1 MAEYMIYIWLA
12 VLFLALVVEGMTAQL
27 ISIWFVPGGLA
38 GLISGFCGAGE
49 WIQVLIGAAVTLVC
63 LIATRPLVNR
73 VMKFR
78 KVDTNAGRLI
88 DQTGI
93 VVQEIRNLDAK
104 GQVKIQGSV
113 WSARSENG
121 EVIPLEGK
129 VRIVRIEGVKLIVK
143 PL

>member
-12 VLFLALVVEGMTAQL
+12 VIFLALVVEGMTAQL

-49 WIQVLIGAAVTLVC
+49 LAQILIGAIVTLVC

>member
-12 VLFLALVVEGMTAQL
+12 VIFLALVVEGMTAQL

-93 VVQEIRNLDAK
+93 VVQQIRNLDAK

>member
-12 VLFLALVVEGMTAQL
+12 VIFVALVVEGMTAQL

-49 WIQVLIGAAVTLVC
+49 WVQLLIGAVVTLIC

-78 KVDTNAGRLI
+78 KVDTNSGRLVG
-88 DQTGI
+88 QTG
-93 VVQEIRNLDAK
+93 VVIQEIRNLDAK

-121 EVIPLEGK
+121 EVIPQDKK
-129 VRIVRIEGVKLIVK
+129 VSVLRIEGVKLIVK

>member
-12 VLFLALVVEGMTAQL
+12 VIFLALVVEGMTAQL

-73 VMKFR
+73 VMNSR
-78 KVDTNAGRLI
+78 KVETNAGRLVG
-88 DQTGI
+88 QTG
-93 VVQEIRNLDAK
+93 VVIQEIRNLDAM

-121 EVIPLEGK
+121 EVIPQDKTVSVL
-129 VRIVRIEGVKLIVK
+129 RIEGVKLIVK
-143 PL
+143 SL

>member
-12 VLFLALVVEGMTAQL
+12 VIFAALVVEGVTAQL

-49 WIQVLIGAAVTLVC
+49 WVQILIGAIVTLVC

-78 KVDTNAGRLI
+78 KVDTKSGRLVG
-88 DQTGI
+88 QTGV
-93 VVQEIRNLDAK
+93 VVQEIRNLDAA

-121 EVIPLEGK
+121 EVIPQDKK
-129 VRIVRIEGVKLIVK
+129 VSVLRIEGVKLIVK

>member
-12 VLFLALVVEGMTAQL
+12 VIFVALVVEGMTAQL

-49 WIQVLIGAAVTLVC
+49 WAQILIGAIVTLVC

-73 VMKFR
+73 VMNSR
-78 KVDTNAGRLI
+78 KVETNAGRLVG
-88 DQTGI
+88 QTG
-93 VVQEIRNLDAK
+93 VVIQEIRNLDAM

-121 EVIPLEGK
+121 EVIPQDKTVSVL
-129 VRIVRIEGVKLIVK
+129 RIEGVKLIVK

>member
-12 VLFLALVVEGMTAQL
+12 VIFLALVVEGMTAQL

-49 WIQVLIGAAVTLVC
+49 WIQVLIGASVTLVC

-73 VMKFR
+73 VMNSR
-78 KVDTNAGRLI
+78 KVETNAGRLVG
-88 DQTGI
+88 QTG
-93 VVQEIRNLDAK
+93 VVIQEIRNLDAM

-121 EVIPLEGK
+121 EVIPQDKTVSVL
-129 VRIVRIEGVKLIVK
+129 RIEGVKLIVK

>member
-12 VLFLALVVEGMTAQL
+12 VIFLALVVEGMTAQL

-49 WIQVLIGAAVTLVC
+49 WAQILIGAIVTLVC

-73 VMKFR
+73 VMNSR
-78 KVDTNAGRLI
+78 KVETNARRLVG
-88 DQTGI
+88 QTG
-93 VVQEIRNLDAK
+93 VVIQEIRNLDAM

-121 EVIPLEGK
+121 EVIPQDKTVSVL
-129 VRIVRIEGVKLIVK
+129 RIEGVKLIVK

>member
-12 VLFLALVVEGMTAQL
+12 VIFLALVVEGMTAQL

-49 WIQVLIGAAVTLVC
+49 WVQILIGAIVTLVC

-78 KVDTNAGRLI
+78 KVDTNSGRLVG
-88 DQTGI
+88 QTGV
-93 VVQEIRNLDAK
+93 VVQEIRNLDAA

-121 EVIPLEGK
+121 EVIPQDKK
-129 VRIVRIEGVKLIVK
+129 VSVLRIEGVKLIVK

>member
-12 VLFLALVVEGMTAQL
+12 VIFLALVIEGMTAQL

-49 WIQVLIGAAVTLVC
+49 WIQVLIGAVVTLIC

-78 KVDTNAGRLI
+78 KVDTNSGRLVG
-88 DQTGI
+88 QTGI
-93 VVQEIRNLDAK
+93 VVQEIRNLDAA

-113 WSARSENG
+113 WSARSDTG
-121 EVIPLEGK
+121 EVIPLDRK
-129 VRIVRIEGVKLIVK
+129 VSVLRIEGVKLIVK

>member
-1 MAEYMIYIWLA
+1 MTEYMIYIWLA
-12 VLFLALVVEGMTAQL
+12 VIFVALVVEGMTAQL

-49 WIQVLIGAAVTLVC
+49 WVQILIGAIVTLVC

-78 KVDTNAGRLI
+78 KVDTNSGRLVG
-88 DQTGI
+88 QTGV
-93 VVQEIRNLDAK
+93 VVQEIRNLDAA

-121 EVIPLEGK
+121 EVIPQDKK
-129 VRIVRIEGVKLIVK
+129 VSVLRIEGVKLIVK

>member
-12 VLFLALVVEGMTAQL
+12 VIFLALVVEGMTAQL

>member
-12 VLFLALVVEGMTAQL
+12 VIFLALVVEGMTAQL

-73 VMKFR
+73 VMNSR
-78 KVDTNAGRLI
+78 KVETNAGRLVG
-88 DQTGI
+88 QTG
-93 VVQEIRNLDAK
+93 VVIQEIRNLDAM

-121 EVIPLEGK
+121 EVIPQDKTVSVL
-129 VRIVRIEGVKLIVK
+129 RIEGVKLIVK

>member
-12 VLFLALVVEGMTAQL
+12 VIFAALVVEGVTAQL

-49 WIQVLIGAAVTLVC
+49 WVQILIGAIVTLVC

>member
-12 VLFLALVVEGMTAQL
+12 VIFLALVIEGLTAQL

-49 WIQVLIGAAVTLVC
+49 WIQVLIGAVVTLVC

-78 KVDTNAGRLI
+78 KVDTNSGRLVG
-88 DQTGI
+88 QTGI
-93 VVQEIRNLDAK
+93 VVQEIRNLDAA

-113 WSARSENG
+113 WSARSDTG
-121 EVIPLEGK
+121 EIIPLDRK
-129 VRIVRIEGVKLIVK
+129 VSVLRIEGVKLIVK

>member
-12 VLFLALVVEGMTAQL
+12 VIFLALVIEGMTAQL

-49 WIQVLIGAAVTLVC
+49 WIQVLIGAVVTLIC

-78 KVDTNAGRLI
+78 KVDTNSGRLVG
-88 DQTGI
+88 QTGV
-93 VVQEIRNLDAK
+93 VVQEIRNLDAA

-113 WSARSENG
+113 WSARSDTG
-121 EVIPLEGK
+121 EIIPLDRK
-129 VRIVRIEGVKLIVK
+129 VSVLRIEGVKLIVK

>member
-12 VLFLALVVEGMTAQL
+12 VTFVALVVEGMTAQL

-49 WIQVLIGAAVTLVC
+49 WVQILIGAIVTLVC

-78 KVDTNAGRLI
+78 KVDTNSGRLVG
-88 DQTGI
+88 QTGV
-93 VVQEIRNLDAK
+93 VVQEIRNLDAA

-121 EVIPLEGK
+121 EVIPQDKK
-129 VRIVRIEGVKLIVK
+129 VSVLRIEGVKLIVK

>member
-12 VLFLALVVEGMTAQL
+12 VIFLALVVEGMTAQL

-49 WIQVLIGAAVTLVC
+49 WVQILIGAIVTLVC

-143 PL
+143 AL

>member
-12 VLFLALVVEGMTAQL
+12 VIFLALVVEGMTAQL

-49 WIQVLIGAAVTLVC
+49 WVQILIGAIVTLVC

>member
-12 VLFLALVVEGMTAQL
+12 VIFVALVVEGMTAQL

-49 WIQVLIGAAVTLVC
+49 WVQILIGAIVTLVC

-78 KVDTNAGRLI
+78 KVDTNSGRLVG
-88 DQTGI
+88 QTGV
-93 VVQEIRNLDAK
+93 VVQEIRNLDAA

-121 EVIPLEGK
+121 EVIPQDKK
-129 VRIVRIEGVKLIVK
+129 VSVLRIEGVKLIVK

>member
-1 MAEYMIYIWLA
+1 MAEYMSYIWLA
-12 VLFLALVVEGMTAQL
+12 VIFLALVIEGLTAQL

-49 WIQVLIGAAVTLVC
+49 WIQVLIGAVVTLIC

-78 KVDTNAGRLI
+78 KVDTNSGRLVG
-88 DQTGI
+88 QTGI
-93 VVQEIRNLDAK
+93 VVQEIRNLDAA

-113 WSARSENG
+113 WSARSDTG
-121 EVIPLEGK
+121 EVIPLDRK
-129 VRIVRIEGVKLIVK
+129 VSVLRIEGVKLIVK

>member
-12 VLFLALVVEGMTAQL
+12 VIFVALVVEGITAQL

-38 GLISGFCGAGE
+38 GIISGFCGAGE
-49 WIQVLIGAAVTLVC
+49 WIQVLIGAVVTLIC
-63 LIATRPLVNR
+63 LSATRPLVNR

-78 KVDTNAGRLI
+78 KVDTNSGRLVG
-88 DQTGI
+88 QTGV
-93 VVQEIRNLDAK
+93 VVQEIRNLDAT

-121 EVIPLEGK
+121 EVIPQDKK
-129 VRIVRIEGVKLIVK
+129 VSIVRIEGVKLIVK

>member
-12 VLFLALVVEGMTAQL
+12 VIFVALVVEGMTAQL

-49 WIQVLIGAAVTLVC
+49 WAQILIGAIVTLVC

>member
-12 VLFLALVVEGMTAQL
+12 VIFLALVVEGMTAQL

-49 WIQVLIGAAVTLVC
+49 WIQVLIGAIVTLVC

-73 VMKFR
+73 VMNSR
-78 KVDTNAGRLI
+78 KVETNAGRLVG
-88 DQTGI
+88 QTG
-93 VVQEIRNLDAK
+93 VVIQEIRNLDAM

-121 EVIPLEGK
+121 EVIPQDKTVSVL
-129 VRIVRIEGVKLIVK
+129 RIEGVKLIVK

>member
-12 VLFLALVVEGMTAQL
+12 VIFVALVVEGVTAQL

-49 WIQVLIGAAVTLVC
+49 PIQILIGAIVTLVC

-78 KVDTNAGRLI
+78 KVDTNSGRLVG
-88 DQTGI
+88 QTGV
-93 VVQEIRNLDAK
+93 VVQEIRNLDAA

-121 EVIPLEGK
+121 EVIPQDKK
-129 VRIVRIEGVKLIVK
+129 VSVLRIEGVKLIVK

>member
-12 VLFLALVVEGMTAQL
+12 VIFLALVIEGMTAQL

-49 WIQVLIGAAVTLVC
+49 WIQVLIGATVTLVC

-73 VMKFR
+73 VMNSR
-78 KVDTNAGRLI
+78 KVETNAGRLVG
-88 DQTGI
+88 QTG
-93 VVQEIRNLDAK
+93 VVIQEIRNLDAM

-121 EVIPLEGK
+121 EVIPQDKTVSVL
-129 VRIVRIEGVKLIVK
+129 RIEGVKLIVK

>member
-12 VLFLALVVEGMTAQL
+12 VIFLALVVEGMTAQL

-78 KVDTNAGRLI
+78 KVDTNSGRLVG
-88 DQTGI
+88 QTG
-93 VVQEIRNLDAK
+93 VVIQEIRNLDAK

-121 EVIPLEGK
+121 EVIPQDKK
-129 VRIVRIEGVKLIVK
+129 VSVLRIEGVKLIVK

>member
-12 VLFLALVVEGMTAQL
+12 VIFLALVVEGMTAQL

-38 GLISGFCGAGE
+38 GLISGFCGTGE
-49 WIQVLIGAAVTLVC
+49 WVQILIGAIVTLVC

-93 VVQEIRNLDAK
+93 VVQEIRNLDAM

-121 EVIPLEGK
+121 EVIPQDKTVSVL
-129 VRIVRIEGVKLIVK
+129 RIEGVKLIVK

>member
-12 VLFLALVVEGMTAQL
+12 VIFLALVVEGMTAQL

-49 WIQVLIGAAVTLVC
+49 WVQILIGAIVTLVC

-93 VVQEIRNLDAK
+93 VVQEIRNLDAM

-121 EVIPLEGK
+121 EVIPQDKTVSVL
-129 VRIVRIEGVKLIVK
+129 RIEGVKLIVK

>member
-12 VLFLALVVEGMTAQL
+12 VIFLALVVEGMTAQL

-49 WIQVLIGAAVTLVC
+49 WIQVLIGAIVTLVC

>member
-12 VLFLALVVEGMTAQL
+12 VIFLALVIEGLTAQL

-49 WIQVLIGAAVTLVC
+49 WIQVLIGAVVTLIC

-78 KVDTNAGRLI
+78 KVDTNSGRLVG
-88 DQTGI
+88 QTGI
-93 VVQEIRNLDAK
+93 VVQEIRNLDAA

-113 WSARSENG
+113 WSARSDTG
-121 EVIPLEGK
+121 EVIPLDRK
-129 VRIVRIEGVKLIVK
+129 VSVLRIEGVKLIVK

>member
-12 VLFLALVVEGMTAQL
+12 VIFLALVVEGMTAQL

-49 WIQVLIGAAVTLVC
+49 WVQLLIGAVVTLIC

-78 KVDTNAGRLI
+78 KVDTNSGRLVG
-88 DQTGI
+88 QTGV

>member
-12 VLFLALVVEGMTAQL
+12 VIFLALVVEGMTAQL

-49 WIQVLIGAAVTLVC
+49 WVQILIGAIVTLVC

-129 VRIVRIEGVKLIVK
+129 VRIVRFEGVKLIVK